1 MVAKARFGDRK
12 QEKEIFFAKG
22 EYFSL
27 DLLSHRRRFPQ
38 TYKNNTEL
46 LCKKGENHPS
56 GCDWFSSA
64 GSAEEKVCGRL
75 WPSVV
80 KKCFK

>member
-27 DLLSHRRRFPQ
+27 DLLSHRRRHPQ
-38 TYKNNTEL
+38 MAADPPT
-46 LCKKGENHPS
+46 P
-56 GCDWFSSA
+56 
-64 GSAEEKVCGRL
+64 
-75 WPSVV
+75 
-80 KKCFK
+80 